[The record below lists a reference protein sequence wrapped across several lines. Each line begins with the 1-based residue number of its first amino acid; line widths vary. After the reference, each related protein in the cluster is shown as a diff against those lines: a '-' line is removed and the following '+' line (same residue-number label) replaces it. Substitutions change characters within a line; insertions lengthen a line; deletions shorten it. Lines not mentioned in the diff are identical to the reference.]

1 MAKGKPIIYCNQFF
15 ANKLIDSIFKYTTIN
30 KIEEEKEEE
39 ELVEKELVE
48 EGYIG
53 KFRGTP
59 VYLIK
64 HFPQETPYAIVLPML
79 KE

>member
-15 ANKLIDSIFKYTTIN
+15 ANKLINSIFKYTTTN
-30 KIEEEKEEE
+30 KIEEKEEE
-39 ELVEKELVE
+39 EEELVE

>member
-1 MAKGKPIIYCNQFF
+1 MAKGKPIIYCNQSF
-15 ANKLIDSIFKYTTIN
+15 ANKLIDTIFKYTTTN
-30 KIEEEKEEE
+30 KKEEEKKEE
-39 ELVEKELVE
+39 ELVE

>member
-15 ANKLIDSIFKYTTIN
+15 ANKLINSIFKYTTTN
-30 KIEEEKEEE
+30 KIEEEKEAEE
-39 ELVEKELVE
+39 ELVE

-64 HFPQETPYAIVLPML
+64 HFPQETPYAIVLPIL

>member
-15 ANKLIDSIFKYTTIN
+15 ANELIDLIFKYTTIH
-30 KIEEEKEEE
+30 KIEEEKEE
-39 ELVEKELVE
+39 ELVE

-64 HFPQETPYAIVLPML
+64 HFPQETPYAIVVPML